1 MLDDGHPGIKASRQ
15 KGYWRVIFG
24 ARSKSSGHINLI
36 ARCRDARKSKHIA
49 TLRTDMNVT
58 HSLIAIL
65 ALIVFWRITHPVAPA
80 SSLPAWQQ
88 LAAPAALRD
97 DAISPPGHHGQRSP
111 VSRAGTYVPR

>member
-1 MLDDGHPGIKASRQ
+1 MAIPVSKQAVKKGI
-15 KGYWRVIFG
+15 GELIFG

-49 TLRTDMNVT
+49 TLRTDINVT

-80 SSLPAWQQ
+80 SSLPAT
-88 LAAPAALRD
+88 ADSSEPSD
-97 DAISPPGHHGQRSP
+97 PPMPTR
-111 VSRAGTYVPR
+111 